1 MQFKVAHDSRVGRR
15 RNNQDRFSWGQSDDA
30 VFMVVADGMGGH
42 RLGEV
47 AAHIVVDQFAQIFE
61 REARPRLDDPA
72 RFLYRN
78 MLMAHEAINDY
89 ASMRAIPIADAPRT
103 TCVACVIQG
112 GRVTWAHVGDSRFY
126 FVRNRNLLTR
136 TLDHSRVQAMLDAG
150 EITAAQAEVHPHRN
164 LVTTCL
170 GGDQAPRIDLSPTR
184 ELLPGDTIALCSD
197 GIWAHLAE
205 ILPVALSRPIDQAVK
220 HIMDQA
226 EQVNGPTGDNLTLLA
241 LRWESG
247 NADEPAFASTRPD
260 ASTRPFDPSQT
271 VIQNLRPAT
280 KQHPEL
286 SDSEIANAIES
297 IRTKLKR
304 NRPPETAK

>member
-1 MQFKVAHDSRVGRR
+1 MQFKIAHDSRVGRR
-15 RNNQDRFSWGQSDDA
+15 RNNQDRFSWGQSDEA
-30 VFMVVADGMGGH
+30 LFMVVADGMGGH

-89 ASMRAIPIADAPRT
+89 ASMRAIPVSDAPRT
-103 TCVACVIQG
+103 TCVACVIQN
-112 GRVTWAHVGDSRFY
+112 GRATWAHVGDSRLY
-126 FVRNRNLLTR
+126 FVRNRSLVTR

-150 EITAAQAEVHPHRN
+150 EITAAQAQVHPHRN

-170 GGDQAPRIDLSPTR
+170 GGDQPPRIDLSPTR
-184 ELLPGDTIALCSD
+184 ELLPGDTLALCSD
-197 GIWAHLAE
+197 GIWGHLTD

-226 EQVNGPTGDNLTLLA
+226 EQVNGPNGDNLTLLG

-247 NADEPAFASTRPD
+247 SSDQPAHASTRPD

-271 VIQNLRPAT
+271 VIQNLRPQSN
-280 KQHPEL
+280 KHQVL
-286 SDSEIANAIES
+286 SDAEIASAIET
-297 IRTKLKR
+297 IRSKLRKR
-304 NRPPETAK
+304 SPPETTK